1 MANKNHFTADDFIK
15 AIPGTGGIVTAIA
28 RRLGCDW
35 DTAKKYITRYPTIA
49 RAYAAEKEMVKD
61 IVESSLITKAKE
73 GESWAVKY
81 YLSTQA
87 KDRGY
92 IERQEVDMTTGGEP
106 VGKAIDR
113 ALSKIYGRD
122 SGEDKT

>member
-1 MANKNHFTADDFIK
+1 MANKNQFTADDFIK

-49 RAYAAEKEMVKD
+49 RAYAAEKETVKD

-87 KDRGY
+87 KGRGY
-92 IERQEVDMTTGGEP
+92 IEKQEIDHGGQ
-106 VGKAIDR
+106 VTIKVVYGDR
-113 ALSKIYGRD
+113 NRND
-122 SGEDKT
+122 E